1 MADIIRIKNL
11 ETFGNHG
18 LIPEE
23 NVLGQKFFISAD
35 MYTKTR
41 QAGKNDTMN
50 QSIHYGEVC
59 HEIDSFVRQKTFKL
73 IEKVA
78 ESLAEHLLL
87 TYPLM
92 TGIELEI
99 KKPWAPIGLPLDFV
113 SIEIFRSWHDVY
125 IGLGSNIGESEQ
137 LIHEAITQLDELETS
152 QVVNVSKLIKT
163 KPYGGVEQPDFI
175 NGALHLKTLLTPN
188 ELLEVL
194 HQIEHQAGR
203 ERSIHWGPRTL
214 DLDILLYDEELIFE
228 ENLTIP
234 HIDMTN
240 REFVLTP
247 LAEIAPYAIHPA
259 SGKTILTLQQELMRE
274 SSHHSL

>member
-1 MADIIRIKNL
+1 MDDIIRIRNL

-35 MYTKTR
+35 VYTSTR
-41 QAGKNDTMN
+41 QAGKKDNLK

-59 HEIDSFVRQKTFKL
+59 REIDSFIRQNTFKL

-78 ESLAEHLLL
+78 ENLAEHLLL

-92 TGIELEI
+92 TGIKLEI

-113 SIEIFRSWHDVY
+113 SIEITRSWHEVY
-125 IGLGSNIGESEQ
+125 IGLGSNMGESEQ
-137 LIHEAITQLDELETS
+137 LIHTAITQLDNLKTS
-152 QVVNVSKLIKT
+152 QVIKVSKLIKT

-175 NGALHLKTLLTPN
+175 NGVLQLKTLLTPN
-188 ELLEVL
+188 ELLEAL

-203 ERSIHWGPRTL
+203 KRSVHWGPRTL
-214 DLDILLYDEELIFE
+214 DLDILLYDEQLVFE

-259 SGKTILTLQQELMRE
+259 TGKTILTLQQELIRKNKE
-274 SSHHSL
+274 L

>member
-1 MADIIRIKNL
+1 MDDIIRIRNL

-35 MYTKTR
+35 VYTSTR
-41 QAGKNDTMN
+41 QAGKKDNLK

-59 HEIDSFVRQKTFKL
+59 REIDSFIRQNTFKL

-78 ESLAEHLLL
+78 ENLAEHLLL
-87 TYPLM
+87 THPLM
-92 TGIELEI
+92 TGIKLEI

-113 SIEIFRSWHDVY
+113 SIEITRSWHEVY

-137 LIHEAITQLDELETS
+137 LIHTAITQLDNLKTS
-152 QVVNVSKLIKT
+152 QVIKVSKLIKT

-175 NGALHLKTLLTPN
+175 NGVLQLKTLLTPN
-188 ELLEVL
+188 ELLEAL

-203 ERSIHWGPRTL
+203 KRSVHWGPRTL
-214 DLDILLYDEELIFE
+214 DLDILLYDEQLVFE

-259 SGKTILTLQQELMRE
+259 TGKTILTLQQELIRKNKE
-274 SSHHSL
+274 L